1 MEYVKLGNS
10 DLKVSRICLG
20 CMSFGE
26 VVPGLHSWV
35 LDQEKTDEII
45 KRALELGIN
54 FFDTA
59 NCYNKGTSEVFI
71 GNSFKKYVKN
81 RSDIVVA
88 TKVRVNEGGLSKEA
102 IFREIEGSLKRL
114 QMDYIDLY
122 IIHRWDYDHPIE
134 ETMEALHELVKA
146 KKVRYL
152 GCSALYG
159 YQLLKANM
167 YAREKGLTPFISIQ
181 NHYNIIYRE
190 DERDLTQLIEEEGM
204 SMTPFS
210 PLAAGRVCRM
220 WTDENSKRSKE
231 DKVAKTKYDGSEDI
245 DLPIVKRIKEVA
257 DKMKVTMAQV
267 SMAWLLAQKNVA
279 SPVFGCTKVKQLE
292 DLCESVK
299 IKLSPEDIQ
308 YLSELYQPHPNMG
321 AMPKGAGAFYTSK
334 KEEAKK

>member
-26 VVPGLHSWV
+26 SNVGAHSWV
-35 LDQEKTDEII
+35 LDQEKTDEMI

-59 NCYNKGTSEVFI
+59 NCYGKGTSETFI

-81 RSDIVVA
+81 RSDIIVA
-88 TKVRVNEGGLSKEA
+88 TKVRFNEGALSKEA

-134 ETMEALHELVKA
+134 ETMEALHELIKA

-152 GCSALYG
+152 GCSSLFG

-210 PLAAGRVCRM
+210 PLASGRVCRM
-220 WTDENSKRSKE
+220 WTDENSKRAKE
-231 DKVAKTKYDGSEDI
+231 DVISKIKYDGEEDI

-257 DKMKVTMAQV
+257 DKMKV
-267 SMAWLLAQKNVA
+267 SMA
-279 SPVFGCTKVKQLE
+279 
-292 DLCESVK
+292 
-299 IKLSPEDIQ
+299 
-308 YLSELYQPHPNMG
+308 
-321 AMPKGAGAFYTSK
+321 
-334 KEEAKK
+334 